1 MGNMGKPRTFSS
13 QVSFAFFV
21 SLVSF
26 VSLVLTPQAA
36 TAQIYESIGIR
47 AQGLSGAFVAV
58 ADDATA
64 TWWNPAGL
72 PGGGLFNAIIEFDR
86 VEDPSSTRA
95 RAFALTVPSLG
106 LSYYRLALNRMR
118 PAGPTGMP
126 PANRE
131 DDGVLSQFGAT
142 VGQSIGAH
150 LVVASTVKLVR
161 ALDDNE
167 ADLDMGVMAMFGG
180 ARVGLAVKNLRTPEF
195 FDGVELFE
203 LPYQARTGFSFK
215 AGSASSA
222 EVTAAVDADLTT
234 TSTAFG
240 IARHLATGA
249 EALLLNRTV
258 GVRGGVGIN
267 TVGETRM
274 SASIGAS
281 VAFRSGIFADA
292 QLTRGDD
299 EARNGWG
306 VALRLTF

>member
-1 MGNMGKPRTFSS
+1 MGIMGKLRTFSS
-13 QVSFAFFV
+13 YV
-21 SLVSF
+21 LVASF

-58 ADDATA
+58 ADDATT

-72 PGGGLFNAIIEFDR
+72 ASGGLFNAVLEFDR
-86 VEDPSSTRA
+86 VEEPASTRA

-106 LSYYRLALNRMR
+106 LSYYRLALNGMR
-118 PAGPTGMP
+118 PPSPTEMP

-131 DDGVLSQFGAT
+131 DRGVLSQFGAT
-142 VGQSIGAH
+142 VGQSLGAH
-150 LVVASTVKLVR
+150 LVVASTLKLVR
-161 ALDDNE
+161 ALGE
-167 ADLDMGVMAMFGG
+167 SSADLDMGVMAMFGG
-180 ARVGLAVKNLRTPEF
+180 ARVGLAVKNIRTPEF
-195 FDGVELFE
+195 SDGVEQFE
-203 LPYQARTGFSFK
+203 LPRQARTGFSFK
-215 AGSASSA
+215 AGSASTA

-234 TSTAFG
+234 TPTAFG
-240 IARHLATGA
+240 DARHLATGV
-249 EALLLNRTV
+249 EALLANRAV

-274 SASIGAS
+274 SASVGAS
-281 VAFRSGIFADA
+281 VAFRSGVFADA

-306 VALRLTF
+306 FALRLTF